1 MSNEFVW
8 KGGVSLDFFGLPV
21 FIKIPILEGK
31 RFRGLLL
38 LLLLLRTTS
47 EVG

>member
-1 MSNEFVW
+1 MNLVGREGFLVIF
-8 KGGVSLDFFGLPV
+8 LGLPV

-31 RFRGLLL
+31 RFGGLLLLL